1 MVTIAERIHL
11 YPYRTQKLSS
21 LASKIL
27 GWRRP
32 GKIESCHL
40 NIKEGRKIFPL
51 YVYSPLAQS
60 VEHAAV
66 NRGVVGSSPT
76 RGAIQRSHTIRY
88 GIFVFFLL
96 PDLNCGTVFPAVAR
110 LLTGEDTAAAGG
122 R

>member
-1 MVTIAERIHL
+1 MVTIAKRIHL

-40 NIKEGRKIFPL
+40 NDRGEKEQPSLFYPYKTH
-51 YVYSPLAQS
+51 SPLAQS

-76 RGAIQRSHTIRY
+76 RGARKEEIIRQDGLFFFAFFAASVRTMQR
-88 GIFVFFLL
+88 
-96 PDLNCGTVFPAVAR
+96 
-110 LLTGEDTAAAGG
+110 
-122 R
+122 

>member
-1 MVTIAERIHL
+1 MVTIAKRIHL

-40 NIKEGRKIFPL
+40 NDRGEKEQPSLFYPYKTH
-51 YVYSPLAQS
+51 SPLAQS

-76 RGAIQRSHTIRY
+76 RGAKAPRTMSSWGLLILSSLFTFTFIW
-88 GIFVFFLL
+88 FVPVL
-96 PDLNCGTVFPAVAR
+96 GAVNS
-110 LLTGEDTAAAGG
+110 EK
-122 R
+122 

>member
-1 MVTIAERIHL
+1 MVTIAKRIHL

-40 NIKEGRKIFPL
+40 NVEREGKTFL
-51 YVYSPLAQS
+51 SCVYSPLAQS

-76 RGAIQRSHTIRY
+76 RGAKAPRTMSSWGLLILSSLFTFTFIW
-88 GIFVFFLL
+88 FVPVL
-96 PDLNCGTVFPAVAR
+96 GAVNS
-110 LLTGEDTAAAGG
+110 EK
-122 R
+122 